1 MKLEK
6 LRLLKISSQNKMA
19 MTRLFAQILLLFVV
33 MEQLIITNV
42 DAVAR
47 FAVHSITARSIVIK
61 MIESEGVS
69 RFDMRV
75 LIYGKNKCFCVLR
88 GSFGFRVCGG
98 GGWPLLVFQSW
109 CRIISKLLVIW
120 WFVFPET
127 IFLLSSNAPPSL
139 VILRN
144 KGSAE

>member
-1 MKLEK
+1 MKLAK

-75 LIYGKNKCFCVLR
+75 LIYGKNKCFYVLR
-88 GSFGFRVCGG
+88 GFRISCLWGWRVATFGV
-98 GGWPLLVFQSW
+98 P
-109 CRIISKLLVIW
+109 
-120 WFVFPET
+120 
-127 IFLLSSNAPPSL
+127 
-139 VILRN
+139 ILMPHN
-144 KGSAE
+144 

>member
-1 MKLEK
+1 MKLAK

-19 MTRLFAQILLLFVV
+19 MTRLLAQILLLFVV
-33 MEQLIITNV
+33 MDQLIITNV

-75 LIYGKNKCFCVLR
+75 LIYGKINVFVFWE
-88 GSFGFRVCGG
+88 GFEFRVCEGG
-98 GGWPLLVFQSW
+98 GCQFW
-109 CRIISKLLVIW
+109 CVL
-120 WFVFPET
+120 
-127 IFLLSSNAPPSL
+127 
-139 VILRN
+139 ILMPRN
-144 KGSAE
+144 